1 MGLFWR
7 KKRRAWYWSVL
18 VLFFALRML
27 FRFAR
32 MFITVVDR
40 QAEKQEKRFRQEP
53 AMRRKW
59 NIWGA

>member
-1 MGLFWR
+1 MLWR
-7 KKRRAWYWSVL
+7 RKQRAWYGGVL

-32 MFITVVDR
+32 MFIKVVDR

-59 NIWGA
+59 KLGGD